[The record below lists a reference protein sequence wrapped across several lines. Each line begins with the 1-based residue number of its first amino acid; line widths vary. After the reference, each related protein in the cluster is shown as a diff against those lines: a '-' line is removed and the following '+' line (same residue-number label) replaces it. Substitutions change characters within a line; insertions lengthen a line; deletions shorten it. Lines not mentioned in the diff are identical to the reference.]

1 MKSRLHIRVDVGSVS
16 PALTLRPPL
25 ILCRIPSA
33 KQHGLGE
40 RMWVVISRN
49 WARQRCVRR
58 DRDEP
63 AAQYGSSPDSP
74 LEGTG
79 FEPPVPRKTPG
90 LWPISTRTTRRDG
103 SRKREFGSDSRLLAP
118 RCGGSGGLGGGLCVP
133 FPTPGD
139 GQQESGLEP
148 IGRHLVRLL
157 RGGVLRTGCFS
168 CSRRGDRVGD
178 PLGKVGSS
186 EFGILFAHH
195 CLPLPT
201 KSPF

>member
-1 MKSRLHIRVDVGSVS
+1 VVATPDEAVCVSNPNSRLRAAMSNGPD
-16 PALTLRPPL
+16 
-25 ILCRIPSA
+25 
-33 KQHGLGE
+33 E
-40 RMWVVISRN
+40 SR
-49 WARQRCVRR
+49 RR
-58 DRDEP
+58 SRTVPNGKFGTD
-63 AAQYGSSPDSP
+63 SS
-74 LEGTG
+74 LEETG